1 MNAVK
6 AVEDILRPKSP
17 PSSINHCPETN
28 LVENQSH
35 EKRTTLIKM
44 AGTATGSGPT
54 TSSGPATVAA
64 TPQQASTVSSVYS
77 SNN

>member
-17 PSSINHCPETN
+17 AAANNIALSSDTN
-28 LVENQSH
+28 ENQGN

-44 AGTATGSGPT
+44 AGTASGGS
-54 TSSGPATVAA
+54 VAA
-64 TPQQASTVSSVYS
+64 TPQQTSTVRDLLTPAYISS
-77 SNN
+77 

>member
-17 PSSINHCPETN
+17 LASSSNHCTTDSSSSEYQQP
-28 LVENQSH
+28 H

-44 AGTATGSGPT
+44 AGTATGSGPSA
-54 TSSGPATVAA
+54 SSAPSGVVA
-64 TPQQASTVSSVYS
+64 TPQQTSTVSAD
-77 SNN
+77 

>member
-17 PSSINHCPETN
+17 PASTNHCSDTN
-28 LVENQSH
+28 VIENQSH

-44 AGTATGSGPT
+44 AGTATGAGT
-54 TSSGPATVAA
+54 ITSSETPTVAA
-64 TPQQASTVSSVYS
+64 PPQHASTVSSQ
-77 SNN
+77 